1 MKTKNMSRKEVIK
14 YVSKHYRWPKQYE
27 YDYFDDLED
36 SVEMSKEA
44 GMCFDDEE
52 LRQEIAKDPNLAID
66 YALSH
71 EIRFPE
77 AEQVILESEYAST
90 YLIKI
95 LLLYFRS
102 CHKNN
107 FFDLAYTI
115 REFCNKVNFD
125 DLNV

>member
-1 MKTKNMSRKEVIK
+1 MKMINMSRKEVIK
-14 YVSKHYRWPKQYE
+14 YASKHHRWPRE
-27 YDYFDDLED
+27 YDYFDDIED

-44 GMCFDDEE
+44 GMCFQDEE
-52 LRQEIAKDPNLAID
+52 LKQEIAKDPNLAMD

-102 CHKNN
+102 YNSNN

-125 DLNV
+125 DLNA

>member
-1 MKTKNMSRKEVIK
+1 MKTINMSRKEVIK
-14 YVSKHYRWPKQYE
+14 YASKHHRWPRE
-27 YDYFDDLED
+27 YDYFDDIED
-36 SVEMSKEA
+36 SVAMSKEA
-44 GMCFDDEE
+44 GMCFQDED
-52 LRQEIAKDPNLAID
+52 LKQEIAKDPNLAMN

-77 AEQVILESEYAST
+77 AEQVILESKYAST

-102 CHKNN
+102 YNSNN